1 MIGRLKEIAAGINLS
16 VELVK
21 VDHKNIEVAIL
32 GAIQIQA
39 DTQTIVTAGTLIS
52 LPIFIER
59 LNCLLVGKLI
69 VSVKFTI
76 FSANELFGS
85 SLSVNIHG
93 DFNRLALFAAATL
106 GLAAQ
111 NKAMVVG

>member
-1 MIGRLKEIAAGINLS
+1 MGRLKETAASVNLS
-16 VELVK
+16 VDLIK
-21 VDHKNIEVAIL
+21 IDHKNIEVTIL

-59 LNCLLVGKLI
+59 LNCLLIGKLI
-69 VSVKFTI
+69 VSVELTI
-76 FSANELFGS
+76 FSAKELLGP
-85 SLSVNIHG
+85 SLFVNIHG
-93 DFNRLALFAAATL
+93 DFNCLALFAAATL

>member
-1 MIGRLKEIAAGINLS
+1 MGRLKETAASVNLS
-16 VELVK
+16 VDLVK
-21 VDHKNIEVAIL
+21 VDHKNIEVTIL

-52 LPIFIER
+52 LPIFIEYLKR
-59 LNCLLVGKLI
+59 LFIRKLI
-69 VSVKFTI
+69 VSVEFAI
-76 FSANELFGS
+76 FPAKELFGP

-93 DFNRLALFAAATL
+93 DFNCLALFSAATL

>member
-1 MIGRLKEIAAGINLS
+1 MKETAAGINLS
-16 VELVK
+16 VDLVK
-21 VDHKNIEVAIL
+21 VDYKNIEVTIL

-39 DTQTIVTAGTLIS
+39 DTQTVVTAGTLVS
-52 LPIFIER
+52 LPIFIEYLKR
-59 LNCLLVGKLI
+59 LFIRKLI
-69 VSVKFTI
+69 ESVEFTI
-76 FSANELFGS
+76 FSAKELFGP

-93 DFNRLALFAAATL
+93 DFNHLALFAAATL